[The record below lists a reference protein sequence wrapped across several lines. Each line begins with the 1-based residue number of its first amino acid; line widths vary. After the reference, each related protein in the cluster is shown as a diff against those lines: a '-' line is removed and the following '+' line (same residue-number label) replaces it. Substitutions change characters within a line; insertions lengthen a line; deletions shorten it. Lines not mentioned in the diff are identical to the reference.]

1 VDCNRQYFTGDYVA
15 GMVFSAIM
23 LIPFAILER
32 LRPVGRPP
40 ELRLYGLNILIAA
53 ITAAIAGPI
62 GILTDAA
69 IGRLRPVL
77 PWKPVEFAAPAAGAS
92 FLDFAIPL
100 IGAVL
105 LALIL
110 HEAWFYWAH
119 RLEHK
124 VPMLWRFHRLHH
136 SDENMSAST
145 FQRDHLAQQ
154 IYRSLFASVTLGLVF
169 DLDFK
174 QAGATS
180 LAYTLFTTLW
190 SMFYHSA
197 ICVRL
202 AWLDRILVTPQVY
215 RIHHSTDPTHF
226 NRNFADNLPI
236 FDIVFGTYE
245 APKPGEFPATGL
257 SDWAPRCV
265 GGSIAATCRGSPFD
279 DAERQP
285 ARPGFDFRGLMRT
298 SIQKMRYEQARR
310 FPLRAPISL
319 RQVRPALILRVSRFD
334 RILSIVIENA

>member
-1 VDCNRQYFTGDYVA
+1 
-15 GMVFSAIM
+15 M
-23 LIPFAILER
+23 LIPFPILER

-100 IGAVL
+100 TGAVL

-110 HEAWFYWAH
+110 HESWFYWAH

-124 VPMLWRFHRLHH
+124 VPILWRFHRLHH

-154 IYRSLFASVTLGLVF
+154 IYRSFFVSLTLGLVF
-169 DLDFK
+169 DLDLK
-174 QAGATS
+174 QAGAAS

-197 ICVRL
+197 IRVRL
-202 AWLDRILVTPQVY
+202 AWLDRILVTPQVH
-215 RIHHSTDPTHF
+215 RIHHSSDPAHF

-245 APKPGEFPATGL
+245 APKPEEFPPTGL
-257 SDWAPRCV
+257 ADWAPRNAW
-265 GGSIAATCRGSPFD
+265 AAQVLPLVEAAHMITRKGNRAGAYS
-279 DAERQP
+279 
-285 ARPGFDFRGLMRT
+285 T
-298 SIQKMRYEQARR
+298 SA
-310 FPLRAPISL
+310 
-319 RQVRPALILRVSRFD
+319 D
-334 RILSIVIENA
+334 